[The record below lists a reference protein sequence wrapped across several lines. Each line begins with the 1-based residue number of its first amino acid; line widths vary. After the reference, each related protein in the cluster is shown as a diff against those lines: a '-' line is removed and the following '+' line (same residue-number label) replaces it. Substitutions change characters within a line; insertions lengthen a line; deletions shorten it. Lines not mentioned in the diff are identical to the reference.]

1 MQLEEERRIR
11 VLIRL
16 VTCSPRKLQGG
27 LRTIAAATAIFVDFG
42 TIVLMILALMV

>member
-1 MQLEEERRIR
+1 MQLEEEIR

-16 VTCSPRKLQGG
+16 VMCSPRKLQGG

-42 TIVLMILALMV
+42 TIVLINLALMV